1 MGVKNCGKHHK
12 PYDHIENN
20 LRHHCLN
27 YQFCSNQGVPR
38 EQGYIDLFFL
48 GDGYSSS
55 DEKLCNFYSF
65 MHLIKLIVLILIDS
79 PRNG

>member
-1 MGVKNCGKHHK
+1 MVYWVRYGLCISPSPPQLCSFLLSGFPPWLLIV
-12 PYDHIENN
+12 
-20 LRHHCLN
+20 RHCL
-27 YQFCSNQGVPR
+27 YFYSDIP
-38 EQGYIDLFFL
+38 FFL
-48 GDGYSSS
+48 GDGYSSL